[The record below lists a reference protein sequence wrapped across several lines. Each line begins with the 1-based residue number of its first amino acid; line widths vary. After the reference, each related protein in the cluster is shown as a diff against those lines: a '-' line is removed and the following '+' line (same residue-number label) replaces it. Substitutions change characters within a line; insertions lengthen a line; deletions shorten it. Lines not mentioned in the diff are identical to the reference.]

1 MKRYLIP
8 LVNQIALLMILLGM
22 LGLAGMTISSWMAQ
36 SIQGNAHAINKAGS
50 LRMQSYRLLSMVP
63 LNDRDL
69 PYLVAL
75 EQDKTSR
82 DLQQALKREGLTNQ
96 YLQIERYWQ
105 ETLKPQLLQAQH
117 PDEVAARVADFVH
130 QLDALV
136 LAIDHKTEQRLLL
149 VMLIQ
154 LVFIILTLGLLLAT
168 IYYLRRRLLRPWL
181 QLISMANAIGRGD
194 FSKRYTLSNQRDEMG
209 MLGTALNRMSQELSL
224 IYSDL
229 EQRVAQ
235 KTTDLQQ
242 KNQVLAFLYH
252 SSRQLHTHQPLSE
265 RLVPVIDQ
273 LQALTPL
280 ENVQI
285 CLYGNHLYRA
295 HLTDNMDGEYLPPQ
309 NSPTRSA
316 VPAQS
321 STPTQSSAPT
331 QLTISSGFSGVTQA
345 TSRESL
351 SWSLS
356 DKLGQYGL
364 LLAKLPTDKPL
375 NSDQQQ
381 LVNMLV
387 EQLTST
393 LALESQARHQQ
404 QLLLMEER
412 SSIARELH
420 DSIAQSL
427 SCLKI
432 QVSCLQ
438 MQTPDLPAP
447 SQLLVQQMR
456 DELNI
461 AYRQLRELL
470 TTFRLKLNAAT
481 LQAALQTLVNE
492 FSERAN
498 VPMTLDFNLAS
509 DAVPDYQAIHMV
521 NIAREALNNI
531 YKHARA
537 SKAEVKVV
545 ADQGDVVMSII
556 DNGCGIGQA
565 NERPNHYGLM
575 IMQDRATSLNG
586 QCDIRQRE
594 EGGTEVRVRFSPDN
608 DDLG

>member
-8 LVNQIALLMILLGM
+8 LVNQISLLMILLGM

-63 LNDRDL
+63 LDDRDL

-96 YLQIERYWQ
+96 YLQIEHYWQ
-105 ETLKPQLLQAQH
+105 NTLKPQLLQAKH
-117 PDEVAARVADFVH
+117 PDEVAASVADFVH

-149 VMLIQ
+149 VTLIQ

-194 FSKRYTLSNQRDEMG
+194 FSKRYTLANQRDEMG

-316 VPAQS
+316 VP
-321 STPTQSSAPT
+321 T
-331 QLTISSGFSGVTQA
+331 QLTISSAYSGASQV

-356 DKLGQYGL
+356 DKLGQCGL
-364 LLAKLPTDKPL
+364 LLAKLPTDTPL

-381 LVNMLV
+381 LITMLV

-438 MQTPDLPAP
+438 IQTPDLPAP
-447 SQLLVQQMR
+447 SKLLIQQMR

-481 LQAALQTLVNE
+481 LHAALQRLVNE

-498 VPMTLDFNLAS
+498 LPITLDFNLAS
-509 DAVPDYQAIHMV
+509 DAVPDHQAIHMV

-531 YKHARA
+531 YKHAHA

-545 ADQGDVVMSII
+545 AEEGEVVMSII

-565 NERPNHYGLM
+565 SERPNHYGLM
-575 IMQDRATSLNG
+575 IMQDRATSLHG

-594 EGGTEVRVRFSPDN
+594 EGGTEVRVQFSPDN
-608 DDLG
+608 DDLD

>member
-1 MKRYLIP
+1 MKRFLIP
-8 LVNQIALLMILLGM
+8 LVNQIALLMILLGL

-63 LNDRDL
+63 LDESDL

-75 EQDKTSR
+75 EQDKTSG
-82 DLQQALKREGLTNQ
+82 DLQQALQREGLTSQ
-96 YLQIERYWQ
+96 YQQIERYWQ
-105 ETLKPQLLQAQH
+105 TTLKSQLLQAKH
-117 PDEVAARVADFVH
+117 PDEVAANVADFVH

-149 VMLIQ
+149 VTMIQ
-154 LVFIILTLGLLLAT
+154 LVFIVLTMSLLLAT

-194 FSKRYTLSNQRDEMG
+194 FSKRYTLSYQRDEMG
-209 MLGTALNRMSQELSL
+209 TLGTALNRMSQELSL

-235 KTTDLQQ
+235 KTADLQQ

-265 RLVPVIDQ
+265 RLVPIIEQ
-273 LQALTPL
+273 LQTLTPL

-285 CLYGNHLYRA
+285 CLYENHLYRA
-295 HLTDNMDGEYLPPQ
+295 NLIDNADGEYLPPQ
-309 NSPTRSA
+309 NR
-316 VPAQS
+316 
-321 STPTQSSAPT
+321 PT
-331 QLTISSGFSGVTQA
+331 QLTISSSSGGVSSA
-345 TSRESL
+345 VLRESL

-364 LLAKLPTDKPL
+364 LLAKLPTDKSL

-412 SSIARELH
+412 SAIARELH

-432 QVSCLQ
+432 QISCLQ
-438 MQTPDLPAP
+438 MQAPDMPEP
-447 SQLLVQQMR
+447 SKLLVQQMR

-470 TTFRLKLNAAT
+470 TTFRLKLNEAT
-481 LQAALQTLVNE
+481 LQAALQTLANE

-498 VPMTLDFNLAS
+498 LPITLEFDLPS
-509 DAVPDYQAIHMV
+509 DCVPDHQAIHMV

-531 YKHARA
+531 YKHAHAGMALVRVTF
-537 SKAEVKVV
+537 E
-545 ADQGDVVMSII
+545 QGDVVMSIM
-556 DNGCGIGQA
+556 DNGCGIGQDS
-565 NERPNHYGLM
+565 ERPNHYGLM
-575 IMQDRATSLNG
+575 IMQDRANSLNG
-586 QCDIRQRE
+586 DCNIRQRDD
-594 EGGTEVRVRFSPDN
+594 GGTEVQVRFAPDN
-608 DDLG
+608 DSLD

>member
-63 LNDRDL
+63 LDQDDL
-69 PYLVAL
+69 PYLAAL
-75 EQDKTSR
+75 EQDKTSS
-82 DLQQALKREGLTNQ
+82 DLQHALQREGLTSQ
-96 YLQIERYWQ
+96 YRQIERYWQ
-105 ETLKPQLLQAQH
+105 TTLKPQLLQAKQ
-117 PDEVAARVADFVH
+117 PTDVSTSVADFVH

-149 VMLIQ
+149 VTMIQ
-154 LVFIILTLGLLLAT
+154 LVFIVLTLGLLLAT

-194 FSKRYTLSNQRDEMG
+194 FSKRYTLSYQRDEMG
-209 MLGTALNRMSQELSL
+209 MLGTALNRMSQELSF
-224 IYSDL
+224 IYNDL

-235 KTTDLQQ
+235 KTADLQQ

-252 SSRQLHTHQPLSE
+252 SSRQLHTHQPLGE
-265 RLVPVIDQ
+265 RLVPIIEQ
-273 LQALTPL
+273 LQTLTPL

-285 CLYGNHLYRA
+285 CLYENHLYRA
-295 HLTDNMDGEYLPPQ
+295 HLTDHADGEYLPPQ
-309 NSPTRSA
+309 NR
-316 VPAQS
+316 
-321 STPTQSSAPT
+321 PT
-331 QLTISSGFSGVTQA
+331 QLTISGPAAALSQA

-364 LLAKLPTDKPL
+364 LLAKLPSDKPL

-412 SSIARELH
+412 SAIARELH

-438 MQTPDLPAP
+438 MQSPDLAEP
-447 SQLLVQQMR
+447 SKLLVQQMR
-456 DELNI
+456 DELNT

-470 TTFRLKLNAAT
+470 TTFRLKLNEAT

-492 FSERAN
+492 FSERAGLPIAFN
-498 VPMTLDFNLAS
+498 FNLPS
-509 DAVPDYQAIHMV
+509 GLIPDHQAIHMV

-531 YKHARA
+531 YKHAHA
-537 SKAEVKVV
+537 SEATVSVTVEAGEVI
-545 ADQGDVVMSII
+545 MSII
-556 DNGCGIGQA
+556 DNGCGIDQA
-565 NERPNHYGLM
+565 SEQPNHYGLI
-575 IMQDRATSLNG
+575 IMQDRAASLNG
-586 QCDIRQRE
+586 HCVIRQRD
-594 EGGTEVRVRFSPDN
+594 EGGTEVRVRFTPDN
-608 DDLG
+608 DDLD

>member
-8 LVNQIALLMILLGM
+8 LVNQISLLMILLGM

-63 LNDRDL
+63 LDDRDL

-75 EQDKTSR
+75 EQDKTSS

-105 ETLKPQLLQAQH
+105 ETLKPQLLEAKH

-149 VMLIQ
+149 VTLIQ

-265 RLVPVIDQ
+265 RLVPVIEQ

-316 VPAQS
+316 DS
-321 STPTQSSAPT
+321 KRSAVSK
-331 QLTISSGFSGVTQA
+331 QLTISSGFSGVTPA
-345 TSRESL
+345 ISRESL

-364 LLAKLPTDKPL
+364 LLAKIPTDKPL

-481 LQAALQTLVNE
+481 LEAALQTLVNE

-498 VPMTLDFNLAS
+498 VPITLDFNLAA

-531 YKHARA
+531 YKHAHA
-537 SKAEVKVV
+537 SKAEVKVM

-565 NERPNHYGLM
+565 SERPNHYGLI
-575 IMQDRATSLNG
+575 IMQDRATSLGG

-608 DDLG
+608 DDLD

>member
-63 LNDRDL
+63 LDKGDL
-69 PYLVAL
+69 PYLAAL
-75 EQDKTSR
+75 EQDKTSD
-82 DLQQALKREGLTNQ
+82 DLQHALQREGLTRQ
-96 YLQIERYWQ
+96 YQQIERYWQ
-105 ETLKPQLLQAQH
+105 NTLKPQLLQAKQ
-117 PDEVAARVADFVH
+117 PDYVAANVADFVH

-149 VMLIQ
+149 VTMIQ
-154 LVFIILTLGLLLAT
+154 LVFIVLTLGLMLAT

-194 FSKRYTLSNQRDEMG
+194 FSKRFSLPYQRDEMG
-209 MLGTALNRMSQELSL
+209 MLGTALNRMSQELSV

-229 EQRVAQ
+229 EQRVVQ
-235 KTTDLQQ
+235 KTADLQQ

-252 SSRQLHTHQPLSE
+252 SSRQLHTTQPLSE
-265 RLVPVIDQ
+265 RLVPVIEQ
-273 LQALTPL
+273 LQTLTPL

-285 CLYGNHLYRA
+285 CLYENHLYRS
-295 HLTDNMDGEYLPPQ
+295 HLADHLDGEYLPPQ
-309 NSPTRSA
+309 NR
-316 VPAQS
+316 
-321 STPTQSSAPT
+321 PT
-331 QLTISSGFSGVTQA
+331 QLTISGSFIVANPPTA
-345 TSRESL
+345 RESL

-364 LLAKLPTDKPL
+364 LLAKLPSETPL

-412 SSIARELH
+412 SAIARELH

-432 QVSCLQ
+432 QISCLQ
-438 MQTPDLPAP
+438 MQVPDLPDP
-447 SQLLVQQMR
+447 SKLLIQQMR

-470 TTFRLKLNAAT
+470 TTFRLKLNEAT
-481 LQAALQTLVNE
+481 LQAALQNLVNE

-498 VPMTLDFNLAS
+498 LSITLDFNLPS
-509 DAVPDYQAIHMV
+509 DSIPNHQAIHMV
-521 NIAREALNNI
+521 NITREALNNI
-531 YKHARA
+531 YKHAHA
-537 SKAEVKVV
+537 TEAAVKVT
-545 ADQGDVVMSII
+545 AEQGDVVMSIL

-565 NERPNHYGLM
+565 SKRPNHYGLM
-575 IMQDRATSLNG
+575 IMQDRAASLHG
-586 QCDIRQRE
+586 HCDIRQRE
-594 EGGTEVRVRFSPDN
+594 EGGTEVRVRFTPDN
-608 DDLG
+608 DDLD

>member
-8 LVNQIALLMILLGM
+8 LVNQISLLMMLLGV

-63 LNDRDL
+63 LDDRDL

-82 DLQQALKREGLTNQ
+82 DLQQALTREGLTSQ
-96 YLQIERYWQ
+96 YQQIERYWQ
-105 ETLKPQLLQAQH
+105 DTLKPQLTQAKH
-117 PDEVAARVADFVH
+117 PDAVAASVADFVH

-149 VMLIQ
+149 VTLIQ

-194 FSKRYTLSNQRDEMG
+194 FSQRYTLSNQRDEMG

-229 EQRVAQ
+229 EQRVEQ

-252 SSRQLHTHQPLSE
+252 SSRQLHTNQPLSE

-285 CLYGNHLYRA
+285 CLYENHLYRS
-295 HLTDNMDGEYLPPQ
+295 HLTDIMDGEYLPPQ
-309 NSPTRSA
+309 NR
-316 VPAQS
+316 PA
-321 STPTQSSAPT
+321 P
-331 QLTISSGFSGVTQA
+331 LTISSASYETSPA

-364 LLAKLPTDKPL
+364 LLAKRPTENPL
-375 NSDQQQ
+375 NADQQQ
-381 LVNMLV
+381 LVNTLV

-438 MQTPDLPAP
+438 MQTPDMPEP
-447 SQLLVQQMR
+447 SKLLVQQMR

-481 LQAALQTLVNE
+481 LHAALQTLVNE

-498 VPMTLDFNLAS
+498 LPITLSFDLPSDF
-509 DAVPDYQAIHMV
+509 VPDHQAIHMV

-531 YKHARA
+531 YKHAHA
-537 SKAEVKVV
+537 NQAEVSVV
-545 ADQGDVVMSII
+545 AQNGDVVMSII

-565 NERPNHYGLM
+565 SERPNHYGLM

-608 DDLG
+608 DDLD